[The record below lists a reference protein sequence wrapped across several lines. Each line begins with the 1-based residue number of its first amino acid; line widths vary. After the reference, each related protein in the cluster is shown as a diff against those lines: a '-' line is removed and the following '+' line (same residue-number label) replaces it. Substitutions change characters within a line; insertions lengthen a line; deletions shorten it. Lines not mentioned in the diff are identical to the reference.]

1 MKQKILVVIFI
12 LSFFTV
18 KASNYNSVKLLA
30 QRRVPWLAS
39 QLLLLPV
46 EKENGKDVFLLS
58 TQKNKLVIK
67 ASSTSAAASGLNY
80 YLENY
85 CYRSMSHLGDNLS
98 PVKNLARARPGA
110 WFMSND
116 SDSRCAALGGR
127 QSGR

>member
-67 ASSTSAAASGLNY
+67 A
-80 YLENY
+80 
-85 CYRSMSHLGDNLS
+85 
-98 PVKNLARARPGA
+98 
-110 WFMSND
+110 
-116 SDSRCAALGGR
+116 
-127 QSGR
+127 